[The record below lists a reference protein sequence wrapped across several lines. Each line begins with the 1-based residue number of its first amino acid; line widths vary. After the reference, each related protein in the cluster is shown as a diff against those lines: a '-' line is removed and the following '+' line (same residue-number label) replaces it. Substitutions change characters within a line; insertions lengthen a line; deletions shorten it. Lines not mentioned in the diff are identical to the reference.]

1 MQPIRYLLLPLFTLL
16 LLAACSDIDED
27 ERLIYVKPAPV
38 GRNVLLEDFTGQRCV
53 NCPTATSEIEKML
66 EYYGFGHVIPVSI
79 HSGPFSKSVRGVPYP
94 LHTDVGDEYYDY
106 WKVESQPMGVIDRM
120 GTCDYNLWG
129 AKVRDEL
136 SKTSPIDLQVECN
149 YVNESRNASIT
160 VYVTGNDGNTT
171 GRLQVW
177 LTEDGITDFQLM
189 PDGSRN
195 DAYVHNHVLR
205 CAVNG
210 TWGTDL
216 RVDEAQTLQT
226 TFSQTLDAAWVP
238 ENMHVVAFVYNDNGV
253 CQVNTCTVIPRLE
266 W

>member
-1 MQPIRYLLLPLFTLL
+1 MQPLRYFALTLLALL
-16 LLAACSDIDED
+16 LLSACSDIDED

-53 NCPTATSEIEKML
+53 NCPTATLEIEKL
-66 EYYGFGHVIPVSI
+66 QEYYGADHLIAVGI
-79 HSGPFSKSVRGVPYP
+79 HSGPFSKSLRGVPYP
-94 LHTDVGDEYYDY
+94 LHTDVGDEYYNY
-106 WKVESQPMGVIDRM
+106 WKVESQPMGVVGRT

-129 AKVRDEL
+129 AKVRDEI
-136 SKTSPIDLQVECN
+136 SKTAPIDLQVACE
-149 YVNESRNASIT
+149 YHQESRDASIT
-160 VYVTGNDGNTT
+160 VSGMGVDGSTV
-171 GRLQVW
+171 GKLQVW

-210 TWGTDL
+210 TWGTDF
-216 RVDEAQTLQT
+216 RVDEGQTTQT
-226 TFSQTLDAAWVP
+226 TFSQTLDAAWVA

-253 CQVNTCTVIPRLE
+253 CQVTICTVTPR
-266 W
+266 